1 MSNPFFKTKS
11 IESILKESD
20 EGAKLKKSLTAFSLV
35 LLGVGAIIG
44 AGLFSLTGIAAA
56 NNAGPAVT
64 LSFIVAASGCA
75 FAGLCY
81 AEFASMIPVA
91 GSAYTYSYATMGEL
105 IAWTIGWD
113 LILEY
118 AVGAA
123 TVAISWSRYLI
134 KLLEKWHVAHIPY
147 RWMMSPF
154 ETITVNGE
162 EVSGIMN
169 LPAVF
174 ITVLMSLILI
184 RGIQESA
191 RFNAVIVALKITVVV
206 VFIALG
212 WSYIDEA
219 NYADYIP
226 ANTGAFEHFGWT
238 GIMTGAAVVFF
249 AFIGFDAVSTAAQ
262 EAKNPQRDMPIG
274 IMGSL
279 VVCTILYVL
288 FAHVMTG
295 LENYQNFKGEAAP
308 VALAIAATP
317 YGFMQELII
326 MAILA
331 GYSSVIL
338 VLLLGQSRVFFS
350 MSKDGL
356 IPKLFSD
363 IHPKFQTPWKS
374 NLLFAGLVSLFAA
387 FVPVSVVG
395 EMCSIGTL
403 FAFVLVCIGILVLR
417 KTRPDLPRAFKT
429 PWVPFVPIMGILVCF
444 YLMYALPLDTWIR
457 LFVWMAV
464 GFVVYFAYGK
474 KNSKLADP
482 ESKSSKI
489 LD

>member
-1 MSNPFFKTKS
+1 MSNPLFKTKS
-11 IESILKESD
+11 IESILKQSD
-20 EGAKLKKSLTAFSLV
+20 EGAKLKKSLTAFSLI

-64 LSFIVAASGCA
+64 LSFIVAATGCA

-154 ETITVNGE
+154 ETMTVNGV

-191 RFNAVIVALKITVVV
+191 RFNAVIVVLKITVVI

-226 ANTGAFEHFGWT
+226 ANTGAFENFGWT

-279 VVCTILYVL
+279 IVCTILYVL

-295 LENYQNFKGEAAP
+295 LENYQNFKNEAAP

-356 IPKLFSD
+356 IPKMFSD

-374 NLLFAGLVSLFAA
+374 NLLFAGLVSVFAA
-387 FVPVSVVG
+387 FVPVSIVG

-429 PWVPFVPIMGILVCF
+429 PWVPFVPIMGILVCL

-457 LFVWMAV
+457 LLVWMAV

-474 KNSKLADP
+474 RNSKLNR
-482 ESKSSKI
+482 E
-489 LD
+489 

>member
-1 MSNPFFKTKS
+1 MSNSFFKTKS

-64 LSFIVAASGCA
+64 LSFVVAASGCA

-219 NYADYIP
+219 NYANYIP

-279 VVCTILYVL
+279 IVCTILYVL

-374 NLLFAGLVSLFAA
+374 NLLFAVLVSLFAA
-387 FVPVSVVG
+387 FVPVSIVG

-403 FAFVLVCIGILVLR
+403 FAFVLVCVGILVLR

-429 PWVPFVPIMGILVCF
+429 PWVPFVPIMGILVCL

-464 GFVVYFAYGK
+464 GFIVYFAYGR
-474 KNSKLADP
+474 KNSKLNQ
-482 ESKSSKI
+482 SSK
-489 LD
+489 

>member
-11 IESILKESD
+11 IENILKESD
-20 EGAKLKKSLTAFSLV
+20 EGAKLKKSLTAFSLI

-64 LSFIVAASGCA
+64 ISFIVAASGCA

-154 ETITVNGE
+154 ETVKVNGE
-162 EVSGIMN
+162 EISGIMN

-219 NYADYIP
+219 NYANYIP
-226 ANTGAFEHFGWT
+226 ENTGAFENFGWT

-279 VVCTILYVL
+279 LVCTILYVL

-295 LENYQNFKGEAAP
+295 LENYQNFKNEAAP

-363 IHPKFQTPWKS
+363 VHPKFQTPWKS
-374 NLLFAGLVSLFAA
+374 NLLFAVLVSLFAA

-403 FAFVLVCIGILVLR
+403 LAFVLVCIGILVLR

-429 PWVPFVPIMGILVCF
+429 PWVPFVPIMGILVCL
-444 YLMYALPLDTWIR
+444 YLMYALPIDTWIR
-457 LFVWMAV
+457 LFVWMAI

-474 KNSKLADP
+474 KNSKLN
-482 ESKSSKI
+482 KSS
-489 LD
+489 